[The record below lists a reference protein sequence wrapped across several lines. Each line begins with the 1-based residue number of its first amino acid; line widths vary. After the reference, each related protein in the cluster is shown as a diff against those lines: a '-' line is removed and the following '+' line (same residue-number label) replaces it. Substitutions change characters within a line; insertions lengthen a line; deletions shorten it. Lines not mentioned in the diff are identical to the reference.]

1 MMTSRRDQRLGE
13 LAARPTFRTIDG
25 LSIRFVESEPRNSDA
40 LLLSP
45 WPESVFAYEPTW
57 SRLAEE
63 THLIAIDLPGFGR
76 SERRDALMSPRAMGE
91 FIVRAADAF
100 GLEKP
105 HVVGPDIGTS
115 AVAVRRGRTPR
126 IASSAS
132 SSEAAVRPFRSTR
145 RAVAR
150 MGVCARPRTV
160 STARWTHHHRARDSD
175 ARALCAQRRRSRGL
189 PGLVRRRS
197 IRGIDAL
204 RAVVPDRA

>member
-1 MMTSRRDQRLGE
+1 MMTNRRDQRLGE

-57 SRLAEE
+57 SRLAEQ

-105 HVVGPDIGTS
+105 HLVGPDIGTS
-115 AVAVRRGRTPR
+115 ASLFAAAGTPV
-126 IASSAS
+126 ASSAS
-132 SSEAAVRPFRSTR
+132 SSVPAARPFRSNSESR
-145 RAVAR
+145 C
-150 MGVCARPRTV
+150 GNGCLRPTSNRIDGSV
-160 STARWTHHHRARDSD
+160 D
-175 ARALCAQRRRSRGL
+175 APSSSA
-189 PGLVRRRS
+189 
-197 IRGIDAL
+197 
-204 RAVVPDRA
+204 